1 MDQPPAIEL
10 RGLRRHFGERTVLRD
25 VSLQV
30 PAGSTLAVLGRNGAG
45 KSTLLRILATLLRP
59 HAGEVLVFG
68 EALPRRGFAVRGRL
82 GLLAH
87 DPLLYRDLSGR
98 ENLGY
103 HARLHGV
110 GSERVE
116 ELLEA
121 VGMRERADEPV
132 RLLSRGMVQRLA
144 VCRAVLHGPSLLLLD
159 EPLANLDPAAD
170 RARRAADRARVR
182 GHARADEPRSAG
194 RARRGRPGA
203 RARGR
208 AGGVPDQPGQGGP
221 GGGEAAVRMRTVL
234 TVLRK
239 DLLLELR
246 GFETLPAM
254 VLFAIVTFVIFH
266 FGLNRDT
273 IDGQLAAGVLT
284 VTLLFAAMLGINR
297 LFVAEREQG
306 GFDAFLLAPVDRS
319 ALLVAKAI
327 ALFLFLVVLE
337 VIAVPAFGLLLLG
350 PSLGPRLPGLIAV
363 LALGDVALAVIGT
376 LVSAIAV
383 QTRARDLIG
392 PIIGLPLLL
401 PALIGMARGV
411 GPLLAV
417 HGSASPPGRWV
428 AILALYDVVFA
439 LLSYAVFDFLLE
451 D

>member
-1 MDQPPAIEL
+1 
-10 RGLRRHFGERTVLRD
+10 
-25 VSLQV
+25 
-30 PAGSTLAVLGRNGAG
+30 
-45 KSTLLRILATLLRP
+45 
-59 HAGEVLVFG
+59 
-68 EALPRRGFAVRGRL
+68 
-82 GLLAH
+82 
-87 DPLLYRDLSGR
+87 
-98 ENLGY
+98 
-103 HARLHGV
+103 
-110 GSERVE
+110 
-116 ELLEA
+116 
-121 VGMRERADEPV
+121 
-132 RLLSRGMVQRLA
+132 
-144 VCRAVLHGPSLLLLD
+144 
-159 EPLANLDPAAD
+159 
-170 RARRAADRARVR
+170 
-182 GHARADEPRSAG
+182 
-194 RARRGRPGA
+194 
-203 RARGR
+203 
-208 AGGVPDQPGQGGP
+208 
-221 GGGEAAVRMRTVL
+221 MRTVL

-246 GFETLPAM
+246 GLETLPAM

-319 ALLVAKAI
+319 ALLVAKAT

-350 PSLGPRLPGLIAV
+350 PPLGPPLLGLIA
-363 LALGDVALAVIGT
+363 LLLLGNIALAVIGT

-401 PALIGMARGV
+401 PALIGMARGA
-411 GPLLAV
+411 GPLLAT
-417 HGSASPPGRWV
+417 HGVTWPPARWV

>member
-1 MDQPPAIEL
+1 M
-10 RGLRRHFGERTVLRD
+10 
-25 VSLQV
+25 
-30 PAGSTLAVLGRNGAG
+30 
-45 KSTLLRILATLLRP
+45 K
-59 HAGEVLVFG
+59 
-68 EALPRRGFAVRGRL
+68 
-82 GLLAH
+82 
-87 DPLLYRDLSGR
+87 
-98 ENLGY
+98 
-103 HARLHGV
+103 
-110 GSERVE
+110 
-116 ELLEA
+116 
-121 VGMRERADEPV
+121 
-132 RLLSRGMVQRLA
+132 
-144 VCRAVLHGPSLLLLD
+144 
-159 EPLANLDPAAD
+159 
-170 RARRAADRARVR
+170 
-182 GHARADEPRSAG
+182 
-194 RARRGRPGA
+194 
-203 RARGR
+203 
-208 AGGVPDQPGQGGP
+208 
-221 GGGEAAVRMRTVL
+221 TVL

-254 VLFAIVTFVIFH
+254 ILFAIVTFVIFH
-266 FGLNRDT
+266 FGLNQDT

-319 ALLVAKAI
+319 ALLVAKAT

-350 PSLGPRLPGLIAV
+350 PSLGHALPGLIAV

-401 PALIGMARGV
+401 PALIGMARGA
-411 GPLLAV
+411 GPLLAA
-417 HGSASPPGRWV
+417 HGSSSPPGRWV